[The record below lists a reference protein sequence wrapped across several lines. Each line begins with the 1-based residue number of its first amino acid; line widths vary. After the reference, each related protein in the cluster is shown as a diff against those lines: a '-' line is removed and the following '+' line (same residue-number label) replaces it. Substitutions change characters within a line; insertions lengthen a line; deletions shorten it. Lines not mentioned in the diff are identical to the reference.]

1 MFENI
6 VGNDQVRNE
15 LENII
20 NTKKIANSYLFS
32 GVEGI
37 GKVMFAR
44 DFAKNIMCLNGGNCN
59 QTCESCKKFESKS
72 NPNYIE
78 INIGEYKKDIITI
91 DQIRDEILN
100 NVNEKPII
108 SNKKVYV
115 INNADKMTEQAQNAL
130 LKTLEE
136 PPKFV
141 SIILIASNENLIL
154 PTIKSRC
161 VKIQFN
167 KLSNDEI
174 EKIVGK
180 ISKEEI
186 EILNGSLKDY
196 KQMNQM
202 LEQYKQVKKLI
213 ENIKKDELINVL
225 NDSDVLYKNKDY
237 IINLLEYMNICLYN
251 EKQIDSVNII
261 ENTKRKILA
270 NNNYEMTIDNL
281 LIKLWKDINRKV

>member
-32 GVEGI
+32 GIEGI

-59 QTCESCKKFESKS
+59 QTCEFCKKFESKS

-141 SIILIASNENLIL
+141 SIILIASNDNLIL